1 MRERGIL
8 FKDRLVRRVLDRVNP
23 KTQTRRNAKLPNEP
37 TIRGGW
43 EPAMLG
49 GRGVHLADGSPAPEI
64 AAIGNATTGKVIAC
78 PYGDPGDRLWV
89 RETWRSWTRSCADED
104 TDDDH
109 ECSPHCNQ
117 TYVAYRATPRV
128 GFRPVPDRA
137 AITYLDESTPI
148 ESDRNL
154 LGPWKPGIHLRRDWA
169 RIWLDIVAV
178 RVERLQDI
186 SEADALAEGVVS
198 GRIPADENG
207 PERIGYVLA
216 HDDGKCTLYPSARDA
231 FAAGWCSING
241 AESWNANPLVWVV
254 EFKRAEGT

>member
-1 MRERGIL
+1 MIERGIL
-8 FKDRLVRRVLDRVNP
+8 FKDRLVRRILAGA
-23 KTQTRRNAKLPNEP
+23 KTQTRRIAKLPADVGEVRIDP
-37 TIRGGW
+37 GGTALFGPGPYIKAYGSEVGGHAQMYPRIR
-43 EPAMLG
+43 
-49 GRGVHLADGSPAPEI
+49 
-64 AAIGNATTGKVIAC
+64 C
-78 PYGDPGDRLWV
+78 PYGYPGDRLWV
-89 RETWRSWTRSCADED
+89 REAWRSWTRSCADED

-109 ECSPHCNQ
+109 ECSAHCNQ
-117 TYVAYRATPRV
+117 TYVAYRATPRT

-148 ESDRNL
+148 ESNRDL
-154 LGPWKPGIHLRRDWA
+154 IGPWKPGIHLRRDWA

-207 PERIGYVLA
+207 PERSGYVLA
-216 HDDGKCTLYPSARDA
+216 HDDGQCTLYPSAREA

-241 AESWNANPLVWVV
+241 AESWASNPWVWVV
-254 EFKRAEGT
+254 EFKRAEAR